1 MLIEMMNSKIH
12 RATVTDANLDYIGSI
27 TIDGSLMDAGGILE
41 NQKVQVLS
49 VTNGAR
55 IETYAI
61 RGKNGSGTICLN
73 GAAAHL
79 FDIGDTVIIISYAAM
94 TPEEAKKHT
103 PTVVHVDKNNKI
115 LCM

>member
-1 MLIEMMNSKIH
+1 MIIEVMNSKIH
-12 RATVTDANLDYIGSI
+12 RATVTDANLNYIGSI
-27 TIDGSLMDAGGILE
+27 TIDGALMDTSGILE

-61 RGKNGSGTICLN
+61 RGESGSGVICLN

-79 FDIGDTVIIISYAAM
+79 FDIGDTVIIIAYAQM
-94 TPEEAKKHT
+94 DYDEAKCHT
-103 PTVVHVDKNNKI
+103 PTVVHVDASNKI
-115 LCM
+115 K

>member
-12 RATVTDANLDYIGSI
+12 RATVTDANLNYIGSI
-27 TIDGSLMDAGGILE
+27 TIDGALMDASGILE

-49 VTNGAR
+49 LANGAR

-61 RGKNGSGTICLN
+61 RGESGSGVICLN
-73 GAAAHL
+73 GAAAHH
-79 FDIGDTVIIISYAAM
+79 FDIGDMVIIIAYAQM
-94 TPEEAKKHT
+94 DYNEAKTHK

-115 LCM
+115 V